1 MEPLAKKVVK
11 LRIIDV
17 VLPEGTEAGNI
28 ACYVSMEQSFID
40 VITPLQGEITD
51 ENSLKLFP
59 KSRIE

>member
-17 VLPEGTEAGNI
+17 VLPEGTEAENI